1 MQKIIEVIGSVIAVC
16 IATAFIWLVLAAPG
30 FLVDS
35 ASTVP
40 VGSHKEARR

>member
-1 MQKIIEVIGSVIAVC
+1 MRKIIEAIGSVIAVA
-16 IATAFIWLVLAAPG
+16 IAAAFIWMVLAAPG

-40 VGSHKEARR
+40 LGTQKEARR